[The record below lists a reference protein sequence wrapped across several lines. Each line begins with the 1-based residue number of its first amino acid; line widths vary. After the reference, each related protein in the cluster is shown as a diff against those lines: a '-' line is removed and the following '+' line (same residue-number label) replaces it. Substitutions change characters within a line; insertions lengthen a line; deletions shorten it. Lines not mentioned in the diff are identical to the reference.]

1 MDKQMEQK
9 FILDLDSAR
18 RVAAAA
24 EAEADKNKWDVVIAI
39 VDDGGHLMYLQRGKA
54 QPGSIDI
61 AINKAK
67 SALMFR
73 RSTKIWEEI
82 VDGGRPGYLALPG
95 IVPLEGGI
103 PLIYRD
109 QVVGG
114 IGVSGVKS
122 TEDGMIAQVG
132 ASAL

>member
-1 MDKQMEQK
+1 MGKQMEQK
-9 FILDLDSAR
+9 FILGLDSAR

-24 EAEADKNKWDVVIAI
+24 EAEADKNNWEVVIAI
-39 VDDGGHLMYLQRGKA
+39 VDDGGHLVYLQRGSA
-54 QPGSIDI
+54 QLGSIDI
-61 AINKAK
+61 AVDKAK
-67 SALMFR
+67 SAALLR
-73 RSTKIWEEI
+73 RSTKIWEEL

-109 QVVGG
+109 QVVGA

-122 TEDGMIAQVG
+122 TEDGIIAQAG

>member
-1 MDKQMEQK
+1 MEQK